1 VFSSAQ
7 NTQTA
12 LRRTGYITDEITATT
27 VYLAAKLNKPVLL
40 EGPPGSGKTDLAYAV
55 AKATGSV
62 VERLQC
68 YEGINEEKAIGKF
81 DEALQRLAVELRS
94 KVSSVEWEPLK
105 NELHSLTFFS
115 AGPLLRALQYPR
127 RCVLL
132 IDELDKV
139 DQAFET
145 LSFRHIGVVQEEYA
159 VSADGMKVFGVL
171 DLETQME
178 GCRFSIGF
186 RNSHDKSLRL
196 GLTAGLRVFV
206 CSNMAFS
213 GDFTPVL
220 AKHTKS
226 FNLIDTLSV
235 GVDRI
240 QRNFDPLQRQVE
252 TWRQTQ
258 ITDDTAK
265 LILYSAFVD
274 GELEAPRSLL
284 PEVHRLYFE
293 PQYPDFASRTM
304 WSLSNAFT
312 SAFKKLDP
320 VPQFK
325 ATAKLGAFLAQL
337 PHNHLEFRSGLPSS

>member
-1 VFSSAQ
+1 
-7 NTQTA
+7 
-12 LRRTGYITDEITATT
+12 
-27 VYLAAKLNKPVLL
+27 VYLAARLNKPILK
-40 EGPPGSGKTDLAYAV
+40 EGPPGSGKTQLAYAI
-55 AKATGSV
+55 AEATGAEI
-62 VERLQC
+62 ERLQC
-68 YEGINEEKAIGKF
+68 YEGINDEKAIGKF
-81 DEALQRLAVELRS
+81 DEPLQRLAVELRS
-94 KVSSVEWEPLK
+94 KSESIEWEALQQ
-105 NELHSLTFFS
+105 ELHSEKFFS
-115 AGPLLRALQYPR
+115 AGPLLRALRHPR

-159 VSADGMKVFGVL
+159 VSPDGAKMFGVL

-178 GCRFSIGF
+178 GCRFSIGI
-186 RNSHDKSLRL
+186 RNSHDKSIRL

-240 QRNFDPLQRQVE
+240 QRNFEPLQRQVE
-252 TWRQTQ
+252 LWRKTQ

-265 LILYSAFVD
+265 LIFYSAFID
-274 GELEAPRSLL
+274 GKLEAPRTLL

-293 PQYPDFASRTM
+293 PQYPEFAARTM

-325 ATAKLGAFLAQL
+325 ATAKLGAFLSQL
-337 PHNHLEFRSGLPSS
+337 PA